1 MINELIKIDKT
12 FNEAMFKTK
21 VDNIFIMLH
30 SSIMTDNL
38 DRVLHFLSDELKIKF
53 QKKLDELNSKN
64 YRQMYDELNVESTTI
79 EHINITDDKIIIKVK
94 IIGNY
99 MDYIVDKTTLKYIS
113 GINTRRIKK
122 INYLTFEKLRNTKRI
137 ESVRKCPG
145 CGVSISVN
153 TNGKCIYCGTIFNQ
167 KDYDF
172 ILTNITIQ

>member
-1 MINELIKIDKT
+1 
-12 FNEAMFKTK
+12 
-21 VDNIFIMLH
+21 
-30 SSIMTDNL
+30 
-38 DRVLHFLSDELKIKF
+38 
-53 QKKLDELNSKN
+53 
-64 YRQMYDELNVESTTI
+64 
-79 EHINITDDKIIIKVK
+79 
-94 IIGNY
+94 